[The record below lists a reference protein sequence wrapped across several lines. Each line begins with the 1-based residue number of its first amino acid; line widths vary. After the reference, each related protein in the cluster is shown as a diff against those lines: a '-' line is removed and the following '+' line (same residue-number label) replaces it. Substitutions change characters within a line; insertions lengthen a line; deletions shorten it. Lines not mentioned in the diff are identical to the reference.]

1 MYSRN
6 IISSSVPTWV
16 QRERGSPNSSSREMV
31 NSTRAQRGSLSN
43 GSSEKELGIAAW
55 TQRNSPSSSTREL
68 GWRMEGFAAQ
78 LETAFDTHAE
88 EHIGQ
93 LYRPSSLEEK
103 GPILSHFKRESDL
116 TTNTTPPPPPPPP
129 PRPPRS
135 NDDVFDFGQGCR
147 ADDEE
152 QDNHHNSNNN
162 NNANNSNFDTDEFQI
177 YRDGSLILVPAPT
190 NDPRDPINLPMVR
203 KVVAIFF
210 LSFFGALAASA
221 EIILGAVL
229 PVFALEY
236 SGLFPDPGRSLRDLI
251 NAGGFPQGENPLKL
265 LDHLGSGPSVFAIYM
280 LASAPLLIIGLS
292 NLFLVPMAISCGRR
306 PVLLAT
312 SLIAI
317 AGAVWAGA
325 SKSFESHLA
334 ARCVQAIG
342 AGTVESLIPFII
354 QDMVHVHQRNTWIS
368 AAFAAQGVI
377 IIGIGFS
384 TPTIITELSW
394 HYVYFITAAAAGLF
408 LIGIFFSLP
417 ETRWERT
424 RAEMAGIPRDD
435 SHIKYK
441 PRSYKDDINPFPV
454 DINWKAGVTAFLD
467 TMRTFF
473 YPQVFFVT
481 MLNSVVI
488 SVTFAAGLTATPVL
502 ISKPYSWPFE
512 RIGFSLT
519 AVLIGAIVVALV
531 QGPLG
536 DNLANFMAKRTGR
549 RTPENQLIN
558 LVLPITLALIG
569 SLLFGLAG
577 QHPETYGW
585 PVFLASFAFIAYGFL
600 GTSSTSSVYVL
611 ECYPHLAGPALV
623 SIASFRFIFAF
634 LLTFDAS
641 NWVINLGYFNAFMI
655 YVALISFFVLFL
667 PIVFIYGA
675 SWRKRWGQSYTYTN
689 CHGDQEDGTF
699 NGLWQITSPAFRF
712 QPVSVVKFEPT
723 RLAVSSD
730 SGVVG
735 DIALRLVPCCL
746 SGAISS
752 GSDDVG
758 GKDGE
763 KDGKEFHASTNHSF
777 VISVEAKRLSDIPTS
792 SPSSD
797 KHCNPKEKKCR
808 EGRDIETNQH
818 PTRRPTAE
826 TNCIEPSPQP
836 ASVHSDQ
843 SPLYGLE
850 NAPSNS
856 IRTNPIE
863 MASSLRTTAS
873 MAMRLKPTASL
884 IPYRSVAALSSSSRS
899 PAAVPAAQSST
910 GLARPERK
918 EVPLPSQEGTK
929 GVVQYALTT
938 LDITANWVRQSSLW
952 PMTFGLACCAVEMMH
967 LSTPRYDQDRLGIIF
982 RASPRQSD
990 VMIVAGTLTNK
1001 MAPALRQVYDQMPEP
1016 RWVISMGSC
1025 ANGGGYYHYSYSVVR
1040 GCDRIVPVDVYV
1052 PGCPPTSEA
1061 LMYGIFQL
1069 QRKMRNTKITRMWYR
1084 K

>member
-16 QRERGSPNSSSREMV
+16 QRERGSPNSSSRDMG
-31 NSTRAQRGSLSN
+31 NSTRAQRGSLN
-43 GSSEKELGIAAW
+43 TSSPNTSSKEVGIAAW
-55 TQRNSPSSSTREL
+55 TQRTSPSSSTREL
-68 GWRMEGFAAQ
+68 GWKMEGFAAQ

-88 EHIGQ
+88 EDIGQ
-93 LYRPSSLEEK
+93 LYRPASLEEK
-103 GPILSHFKRESDL
+103 GPILGHFKRESDA
-116 TTNTTPPPPPPPP
+116 TTANMTPPPPPP
-129 PRPPRS
+129 PRPPRT
-135 NDDVFDFGQGCR
+135 DDVFDFGQGCR
-147 ADDEE
+147 ADDE
-152 QDNHHNSNNN
+152 DHSNGNNN
-162 NNANNSNFDTDEFQI
+162 NNDNNGNFDTDEFQI
-177 YRDGSLILVPAPT
+177 YRDGSLILIPAPT

-203 KVVAIFF
+203 KIMAIFF

-236 SGLFPDPGRSLRDLI
+236 SGLFSDPGKNLRDLI
-251 NAGGFPQGENPLKL
+251 NAGGFPEGSNPLKL

-292 NLFLVPMAISCGRR
+292 NLFLVPMAIACGRR

-317 AGAVWAGA
+317 AGAAWAGG
-325 SKSFESHLA
+325 SRSFESHLA
-334 ARCVQAIG
+334 ARCVQAVG

-394 HYVYFITAAAAGLF
+394 HYVYYITAGAASFF
-408 LIGIFFSLP
+408 LVGIFFFLP
-417 ETRWERT
+417 ETRWDRT

-441 PRSYKDDINPFPV
+441 PRSYKADINPFPV

-481 MLNSVVI
+481 MLNSIVI

-519 AVLIGAIVVALV
+519 AVLIGAIVVAFV

-577 QHPETYGW
+577 QHPDRYGW

-655 YVALISFFVLFL
+655 YVGLISFFVLFL
-667 PIVFIYGA
+667 PVVFIYGA
-675 SWRKRWGQSYTYTN
+675 SWRKRW
-689 CHGDQEDGTF
+689 
-699 NGLWQITSPAFRF
+699 
-712 QPVSVVKFEPT
+712 V
-723 RLAVSSD
+723 
-730 SGVVG
+730 
-735 DIALRLVPCCL
+735 
-746 SGAISS
+746 
-752 GSDDVG
+752 
-758 GKDGE
+758 
-763 KDGKEFHASTNHSF
+763 
-777 VISVEAKRLSDIPTS
+777 
-792 SPSSD
+792 
-797 KHCNPKEKKCR
+797 
-808 EGRDIETNQH
+808 
-818 PTRRPTAE
+818 
-826 TNCIEPSPQP
+826 
-836 ASVHSDQ
+836 
-843 SPLYGLE
+843 
-850 NAPSNS
+850 
-856 IRTNPIE
+856 
-863 MASSLRTTAS
+863 
-873 MAMRLKPTASL
+873 KPTASL

-938 LDITANWVRQSSLW
+938 LDIIANWGRQSSLW

>member
-1 MYSRN
+1 MTKR
-6 IISSSVPTWV
+6 
-16 QRERGSPNSSSREMV
+16 M
-31 NSTRAQRGSLSN
+31 A
-43 GSSEKELGIAAW
+43 
-55 TQRNSPSSSTREL
+55 PS
-68 GWRMEGFAAQ
+68 M
-78 LETAFDTHAE
+78 
-88 EHIGQ
+88 
-93 LYRPSSLEEK
+93 
-103 GPILSHFKRESDL
+103 
-116 TTNTTPPPPPPPP
+116 
-129 PRPPRS
+129 
-135 NDDVFDFGQGCR
+135 DFG
-147 ADDEE
+147 
-152 QDNHHNSNNN
+152 N
-162 NNANNSNFDTDEFQI
+162 
-177 YRDGSLILVPAPT
+177 
-190 NDPRDPINLPMVR
+190 
-203 KVVAIFF
+203 
-210 LSFFGALAASA
+210 
-221 EIILGAVL
+221 
-229 PVFALEY
+229 
-236 SGLFPDPGRSLRDLI
+236 
-251 NAGGFPQGENPLKL
+251 
-265 LDHLGSGPSVFAIYM
+265 
-280 LASAPLLIIGLS
+280 
-292 NLFLVPMAISCGRR
+292 
-306 PVLLAT
+306 
-312 SLIAI
+312 
-317 AGAVWAGA
+317 
-325 SKSFESHLA
+325 
-334 ARCVQAIG
+334 CV
-342 AGTVESLIPFII
+342 
-354 QDMVHVHQRNTWIS
+354 
-368 AAFAAQGVI
+368 
-377 IIGIGFS
+377 
-384 TPTIITELSW
+384 
-394 HYVYFITAAAAGLF
+394 
-408 LIGIFFSLP
+408 
-417 ETRWERT
+417 
-424 RAEMAGIPRDD
+424 
-435 SHIKYK
+435 
-441 PRSYKDDINPFPV
+441 
-454 DINWKAGVTAFLD
+454 
-467 TMRTFF
+467 
-473 YPQVFFVT
+473 
-481 MLNSVVI
+481 
-488 SVTFAAGLTATPVL
+488 
-502 ISKPYSWPFE
+502 
-512 RIGFSLT
+512 
-519 AVLIGAIVVALV
+519 
-531 QGPLG
+531 
-536 DNLANFMAKRTGR
+536 
-549 RTPENQLIN
+549 
-558 LVLPITLALIG
+558 
-569 SLLFGLAG
+569 
-577 QHPETYGW
+577 
-585 PVFLASFAFIAYGFL
+585 
-600 GTSSTSSVYVL
+600 
-611 ECYPHLAGPALV
+611 
-623 SIASFRFIFAF
+623 
-634 LLTFDAS
+634 
-641 NWVINLGYFNAFMI
+641 
-655 YVALISFFVLFL
+655 
-667 PIVFIYGA
+667 
-675 SWRKRWGQSYTYTN
+675 
-689 CHGDQEDGTF
+689 
-699 NGLWQITSPAFRF
+699 TSPAFRF

-735 DIALRLVPCCL
+735 DIALRLAPCYL

-777 VISVEAKRLSDIPTS
+777 VISVEAKRLSDIQTS

-938 LDITANWVRQSSLW
+938 LDIIANWGRQSSLW